1 MTHDRDT
8 YLPARDLIARAAE
21 YSSKIENYLGQLHG
35 LSSESRAAL
44 MQNAFNEEQAK
55 LTSALRHYAHEAA
68 PKILDTFAQASIPVP
83 EAFPE
88 PVTPLTPDALTQWM
102 LEVNR
107 PLIALF
113 AEAADAVEATPAH
126 DAFDNL
132 AELVRHH
139 EMRIVQAADG
149 ASDL

>member
-8 YLPARDLIARAAE
+8 YLPAHDLIARAAN
-21 YSSKIENYLGQLHG
+21 YSSRIEHYLGQLHG
-35 LSSESRAAL
+35 LSRESRAAL

-55 LTSALRHYAHEAA
+55 LTSALMHYAREAA
-68 PKILDTFAQASIPVP
+68 PKILDTFVQVSIPVP
-83 EAFPE
+83 ESCPE
-88 PVTPLTPDALTQWM
+88 PVAPMTPDTLTQWM
-102 LEVNR
+102 LDVNR

-126 DAFDNL
+126 EAFDNL
-132 AELVRHH
+132 AEMVRHH